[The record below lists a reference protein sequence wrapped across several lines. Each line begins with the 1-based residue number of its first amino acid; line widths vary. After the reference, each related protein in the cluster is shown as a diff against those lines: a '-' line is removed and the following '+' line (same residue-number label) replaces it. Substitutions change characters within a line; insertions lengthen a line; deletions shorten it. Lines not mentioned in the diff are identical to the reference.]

1 MLKNSQNCYTNSIFK
16 KVQSASENVLTGTFL
31 PLGSGLATPG
41 LEGED
46 GATVVDSLMVVLNK
60 HNYILTTVCQFKF
73 GQIR

>member
-1 MLKNSQNCYTNSIFK
+1 MLKNSQNCLANLIFK
-16 KVQSASENVLTGTFL
+16 KVQRASENVLAGTFL
-31 PLGSGLATPG
+31 PLVIGLATPG